1 MDVTLVVFWILAGWA
16 ILSALLTVTR
26 ANPIASV
33 MWLVS
38 TMFALAALFVL
49 LDAQFLAAIQVIVY
63 AGAVMVLFL
72 FAVMLLNLEGTP
84 RNWKRWPLWLLAAG
98 VSGVLGAQLLVMGG
112 YDRQRLANEFSN
124 MPSPD
129 PNLVFPDGRMMT
141 DAMQQDGVVGAVARP
156 LFEAYLIPFEIT
168 SVLLLVAVIGA
179 VVLAKK
185 RI

>member
-1 MDVTLVVFWILAGWA
+1 MDAVTLVFWLFAGWA
-16 ILSALLTVTR
+16 IISALLTVTR

-38 TMFALAALFVL
+38 TMFALAGLFVL

-72 FAVMLLNLEGTP
+72 FAVMLLNLDGTP
-84 RNWKRWPLWLLAAG
+84 RDWRRWPLWLMAAG
-98 VSGVLGAQLLVMGG
+98 VTGVLGAQLLVLGR
-112 YDRQRLANEFSN
+112 YDTQRLANEFST
-124 MPSPD
+124 MPTPD
-129 PNLVFPDGRMMT
+129 PALVFPDGE
-141 DAMQQDGVVGAVARP
+141 AMRTAVAQQGVVGGIAQP
-156 LFEAYLIPFEIT
+156 LFEAYLVPFEIT